1 MKEWYSEAGLTP
13 AAYWTL
19 AWEQA
24 AQSDSRVGNDA
35 EEESYWQQHAPVYD
49 ERNPLAPYTA
59 ELMGTVIASLRS
71 GDELLEVGPGTGGF
85 TQLLAPYV
93 GKLTVVEPSAAMY
106 EILARSW
113 EQSGLAQAVPEA
125 IHAKWEE
132 SSGLACDVLF
142 SANAFYR
149 IRDMKESLAQMN
161 LTARRRV
168 YLVQSIGLPFAHPL
182 RVMYGGKQLERSRA
196 QVLCDILQEM
206 EIAHQMDT
214 FAVQRKSG
222 AIHDVALISWDT

>member
-1 MKEWYSEAGLTP
+1 MMKWYSEVGLTP

-24 AQSDSRVGNDA
+24 AQSDSRVSNDA

-59 ELMGTVIASLRS
+59 ELMGSVIASLRAD
-71 GDELLEVGPGTGGF
+71 DELIEVGPGTGGF
-85 TQLLAPYV
+85 TQLLAPHV

-106 EILARSW
+106 AILARNW

-125 IHAKWEE
+125 IRTKWEE
-132 SSGLACDVLF
+132 ASGLTCDVLF

-149 IRDMKESLAQMN
+149 IRDMKESLAQMSH
-161 LTARRRV
+161 AASRRV
-168 YLVQSIGLPFAHPL
+168 YLVQSIGVPFAHPL
-182 RVMYGGKQLERSRA
+182 RAMHGGKQLERSRA
-196 QVLCDILQEM
+196 QVICDILQEM
-206 EIAHQMDT
+206 AISHQMDT

-222 AIHDVALISWDT
+222 AVHNVALISWDT